1 MLWWVDLRLDLP
13 GERIGEDDL
22 ASLAL
27 FTWRLPPVTLRYISR
42 SSLPSSHRLPPATCP
57 LSIDLTQNC
66 GGAKITFGIVHQICF
81 CCSNLIFWRSNAVWC
96 GVVWYSWC
104 WLEGWNWG
112 TTPLSGADVLP
123 DSLNNRG
130 SWSQSGQVRIVNNHV
145 EIVDAWKLH
154 LNCADL
160 EGILWLFILFLVADF
175 IC

>member
-1 MLWWVDLRLDLP
+1 MNVVLTRDPYIFRWARWCYDGLTSDWISLEKESGKTILPPSPSSPGASHLLHWDIYPDLP
-13 GERIGEDDL
+13 
-22 ASLAL
+22 S
-27 FTWRLPPVTLRYISR
+27 
-42 SSLPSSHRLPPATCP
+42 LPPATCP

-81 CCSNLIFWRSNAVWC
+81 CCSNLIFWIVMRC
-96 GVVWYSWC
+96 GIANV
-104 WLEGWNWG
+104 GWRVENWW

-160 EGILWLFILFLVADF
+160 EGILWLFSFF
-175 IC
+175 

>member
-81 CCSNLIFWRSNAVWC
+81 CCSNLIFWIVMRC
-96 GVVWYSWC
+96 GIANV
-104 WLEGWNWG
+104 GWRVENWW

-130 SWSQSGQVRIVNNHV
+130 SWCQSGQVRIVNNHV